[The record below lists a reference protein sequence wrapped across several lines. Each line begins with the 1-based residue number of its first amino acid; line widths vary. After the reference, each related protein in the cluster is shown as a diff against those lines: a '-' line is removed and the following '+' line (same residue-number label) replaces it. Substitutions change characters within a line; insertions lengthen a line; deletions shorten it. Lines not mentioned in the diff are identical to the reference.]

1 MNRSQSWSP
10 SHAVKEESSGAGV
23 MFMKGRAPEP
33 ELCHFYDDCAALLIS
48 FFLFAIKSLALQ
60 DLLSHTVNT
69 KKWQQ
74 LF

>member
-1 MNRSQSWSP
+1 
-10 SHAVKEESSGAGV
+10 